1 MFNMKDLKKHLLSIA
16 LSLTLVFSAI
26 PAATVHADD
35 NSTLPGA
42 GTTAVSKTPDGWND
56 LRAALSML
64 LGFSFDNEEEA
75 KAEYEKLTR
84 LDGDIL
90 LGTDTQHNE
99 IKTVNI
105 NDTMDF
111 TGTLNVDVIKKAVGM
126 VTPGVGAF
134 AKLEGVRSQFMAEF
148 VIPDGMI
155 YSKELTKDNV
165 KLRNAQD
172 IFEVTDVKVEGQKV
186 TVMMEFVDPVLKKAN
201 EENKPYIVKDLNNAL
216 NKVEGQL
223 EVTIPGVKFDK
234 TKVKAGDV
242 LTVKGTLSGN
252 YKMEKLVTAHY
263 DPRMRTLRD
272 EYLKEPSKVDKFK
285 NIMPAE
291 YREYQAQVKKLTQAV
306 EDIQKLAD
314 EVKAL
319 RDEFNK
325 FVADNKE
332 VIDRYLN
339 NDPYDKT
346 LYENYSDEKNFE
358 FPTGEPFKMMTER
371 LYNRAYQHDGHSDV
385 DYGNKAANK
394 PAKAYSLYGEINL
407 LGNNIAKVP
416 KLYKYWSRNISDEQK
431 AKDKPVIDKLEE
443 MLKRAREFGSTDKGR
458 LYEITMREF
467 EARNSIVETYIDGF
481 ALQELLTNPQY
492 GGIRYDN
499 VGASEYTMM
508 FMGWDAVQSEA
519 GRDSVLENDANAD
532 KKAIQLTLKVTDDK
546 AKTPDATKNKKTKK
560 APETGDITNLPLY
573 ASVILLAAGSV
584 IALSVI
590 KRRKVR

>member
-1 MFNMKDLKKHLLSIA
+1 MKDLKKHLLSIA
-16 LSLTLVFSAI
+16 LSVALVFSAI

-35 NSTLPGA
+35 NSPLPGA

-325 FVADNKE
+325 FVADNKG

-346 LYENYSDEKNFE
+346 LDENYSDEKNFE

-394 PAKAYSLYGEINL
+394 PAKAYSL
-407 LGNNIAKVP
+407 
-416 KLYKYWSRNISDEQK
+416 
-431 AKDKPVIDKLEE
+431 
-443 MLKRAREFGSTDKGR
+443 
-458 LYEITMREF
+458 
-467 EARNSIVETYIDGF
+467 
-481 ALQELLTNPQY
+481 
-492 GGIRYDN
+492 
-499 VGASEYTMM
+499 
-508 FMGWDAVQSEA
+508 
-519 GRDSVLENDANAD
+519 
-532 KKAIQLTLKVTDDK
+532 
-546 AKTPDATKNKKTKK
+546 
-560 APETGDITNLPLY
+560 
-573 ASVILLAAGSV
+573 
-584 IALSVI
+584 
-590 KRRKVR
+590 

>member
-1 MFNMKDLKKHLLSIA
+1 MKDLKKHLLSIA

-26 PAATVHADD
+26 PIATVHADD
-35 NSTLPGA
+35 NSPLPGA

-216 NKVEGQL
+216 NKVSWRLLFREL
-223 EVTIPGVKFDK
+223 SL
-234 TKVKAGDV
+234 TKR
-242 LTVKGTLSGN
+242 
-252 YKMEKLVTAHY
+252 KL
-263 DPRMRTLRD
+263 
-272 EYLKEPSKVDKFK
+272 KS
-285 NIMPAE
+285 
-291 YREYQAQVKKLTQAV
+291 
-306 EDIQKLAD
+306 
-314 EVKAL
+314 
-319 RDEFNK
+319 
-325 FVADNKE
+325 
-332 VIDRYLN
+332 
-339 NDPYDKT
+339 
-346 LYENYSDEKNFE
+346 
-358 FPTGEPFKMMTER
+358 
-371 LYNRAYQHDGHSDV
+371 
-385 DYGNKAANK
+385 
-394 PAKAYSLYGEINL
+394 
-407 LGNNIAKVP
+407 
-416 KLYKYWSRNISDEQK
+416 
-431 AKDKPVIDKLEE
+431 E
-443 MLKRAREFGSTDKGR
+443 MF
-458 LYEITMREF
+458 
-467 EARNSIVETYIDGF
+467 
-481 ALQELLTNPQY
+481 
-492 GGIRYDN
+492 
-499 VGASEYTMM
+499 
-508 FMGWDAVQSEA
+508 
-519 GRDSVLENDANAD
+519 
-532 KKAIQLTLKVTDDK
+532 
-546 AKTPDATKNKKTKK
+546 
-560 APETGDITNLPLY
+560 
-573 ASVILLAAGSV
+573 
-584 IALSVI
+584 
-590 KRRKVR
+590 

>member
-1 MFNMKDLKKHLLSIA
+1 MKNLARYVLSIT
-16 LSLTLVFSAI
+16 LSVILVFSAI
-26 PAATVHADD
+26 PSVVVHADD
-35 NSTLPGA
+35 NQALQGA
-42 GTTAVSKTPDGWND
+42 GKHPISKTPEGWYD
-56 LRAALSML
+56 LREVL
-64 LGFSFDNEEEA
+64 LMFLENSFKNKEEV

-186 TVMMEFVDPVLKKAN
+186 TVMMEFVDPVLKKAKK
-201 EENKPYIVKDLNNAL
+201 ENKPYIVKDLNNAL

-272 EYLKEPSKVDKFK
+272 EYLKDPSKVDKFK

-291 YREYQAQVKKLTQAV
+291 YREYQNQVKKLSQAV
-306 EDIQKLAD
+306 EELQKLAD

-346 LYENYSDEKNFE
+346 LDENYSDEKNFE

-407 LGNNIAKVP
+407 LSNNIAKVP

-458 LYEITMREF
+458 LYELSMREF

-499 VGASEYTMM
+499 VGASEYSMM

-546 AKTPDATKNKKTKK
+546 VKTPGATNNKKVKK
-560 APETGDITNLPLY
+560 TPETGDRTNLPY
-573 ASVILLAAGSV
+573 AAVILLASGSV